1 MRILAAIAGFA
12 GAVLLHAIWNTATV
26 YGPGNFVIVYLI
38 LMAPIFLAGVLLV
51 VGAMSHHPGR
61 H

>member
-1 MRILAAIAGFA
+1 MKTVLLVAVLAILAAPV
-12 GAVLLHAIWNTATV
+12 VLLIGIALGPTLLVLLLIVACTA
-26 YGPGNFVIVYLI
+26 PL
-38 LMAPIFLAGVLLV
+38 LLV